1 MKIVFDQIGSTATPI
16 EFSSKD
22 VLLSGTLQKSGYH
35 QVTLD
40 AQMSGTLELTC
51 DRCGDTYESKIDNK
65 LQLKLSDLVSEDKV
79 DLDIIEF
86 LDGEIDLSYILESEI
101 NAIKGSYHYCG
112 KCDNSEENFEVE
124 FQYLECLNRL
134 SQQIYMIGSIE

>member
-1 MKIVFDQIGSTATPI
+1 MVIVFDKIGSTAKPI
-16 EFSSKD
+16 EVNSKGL
-22 VLLSGTLQKSGYH
+22 VLQGTLQKSGYH

-40 AQMSGTLELTC
+40 AQMHGKLELSC
-51 DRCGDTYESKIDNK
+51 DRCGDTYDYSVDNK

-101 NAIKGSYHYCG
+101 TSIESSYHYCE
-112 KCDNSEENFEVE
+112 KCDNNDEDFEIE
-124 FQYLECLNRL
+124 F
-134 SQQIYMIGSIE
+134 